1 MPMPETPLNS
11 PDTEGIAKVIL
22 MLFGAGGFLK
32 ITVAL
37 VNKIFERYLKKDEH
51 LNLSRERFE
60 AVAWDSFKREEAITE
75 TLRQRISDLER
86 QLFNADKAYLKLSL
100 ELDRMREEFLELKE
114 ENALNRSVIAKL
126 NREHQIERKTQ
137 DDS

>member
-37 VNKIFERYLKKDEH
+37 VNKIFDRYNKQDEH
-51 LNLSRERFE
+51 HHLQRDRFE
-60 AVAWDSFKREEAITE
+60 AIAWESYKREEAVTE
-75 TLRQRISDLER
+75 ALRQRCGDLEK
-86 QLFNADKAYLKLSL
+86 QLYNADKAYLKLTH
-100 ELDRMREEFLELKE
+100 ELDRCKEELLGLQE
-114 ENALNRSVIAKL
+114 ENARNRATLSKL